1 MHKTE
6 WLEYINLINR
16 EVVPALGCTE
26 PVTVALAAARAAET
40 LGKTPARVIAR
51 VSSNLLKNG
60 MGVAVPGTG
69 MVGLPIAAAVG
80 GLCGKSKLGL
90 EVLRDLTEEAVAQ
103 GKRMIHD
110 GQVAVEIANTEELL
124 YVEVIVSAGD
134 DSARCIIAQEHNA
147 IVGVERNGEAVFSAP
162 WPHDVKGE
170 DAWNLTIESIYDFAM
185 NVPFDSI
192 RFILEAARLN
202 DCVAQEGL
210 AGEYGMKVGRS
221 ISEDIKSGFRSDDM
235 ALFATRLTAAASDAR
250 MDGIMKPV
258 MSNSGSGNQ
267 GITATMPVVAYA
279 RWLKKSDE
287 DLARSLIMSHLTAI
301 HLKHYLGRL
310 SALCGAILAATG
322 AGCGIVML
330 LGGGLEEIEYAIKNM
345 IGSITGMICDGAK
358 SSCALKVVAAVEAA
372 INSAYLAMR
381 KNGVPGREGILD
393 CNLEA
398 AIKNLGDLGSLGMV
412 GTDKVILD
420 IMIAKQ

>member
-26 PVTVALAAARAAET
+26 PVTVALAAARAAEA
-40 LGKTPARVIAR
+40 LGKTPEGMIAK

-80 GLCGKSKLGL
+80 GLCGKSGLGL

-103 GKRMIHD
+103 GKIMIDD
-110 GQVAVEIANTEELL
+110 GRVSVALADTGELL
-124 YVEVIVSAGD
+124 YAEVIVSAGD

-147 IVGVERNGEAVFSAP
+147 IVCVERNGEEVFSAP
-162 WPHDVKGE
+162 WPHDVKME
-170 DAWNLTIESIYDFAM
+170 EAWNLTIESIHDFAT
-185 NVPFDSI
+185 NAPFDTIS
-192 RFILEAARLN
+192 FILEAARLN
-202 DCVAQEGL
+202 DSVAQEGL
-210 AGEYGMKVGRS
+210 AGEYGLKVGRS
-221 ISEDIKSGFRSDDM
+221 IYEDIQSGFRSDDM

-279 RWLKKSDE
+279 RWLKKDDE
-287 DLARSLIMSHLTAI
+287 ALARALIMSHLTAI

-330 LGGGLEEIEYAIKNM
+330 LGGGMEEIGYAIKNM

-358 SSCALKVVAAVEAA
+358 SSCALKVAAAVEAA

-381 KNGVPGREGILD
+381 KNCVPGREGILD
-393 CNLEA
+393 CNLET
-398 AIKNLGDLGSLGMV
+398 AIKNLGDLGSSGMA

-420 IMIAKQ
+420 IMISKQ

>member
-6 WLEYINLINR
+6 WLDYINLINR

-26 PVTVALAAARAAET
+26 PVTVALAAARAVEA
-40 LGKTPARVIAR
+40 LGKTPEKVTAR

-60 MGVAVPGTG
+60 MGVVVPGTG
-69 MVGLPIAAAVG
+69 MAGLPIAAAVG
-80 GLCGKSKLGL
+80 AICGKSELGL
-90 EVLRDLTEEAVAQ
+90 EVLRDLTAEAVEQ
-103 GKRMIHD
+103 GKKMI
-110 GQVAVEIANTEELL
+110 GQGQALVELANTDELL
-124 YVEVIVSAGD
+124 YAEVIASAGD
-134 DSARCIIAQEHNA
+134 DSGRCIIAQEHNA
-147 IVGVERNGEAVFSAP
+147 IVCVERNGREVFSSP
-162 WPHDVKGE
+162 WPHDIE
-170 DAWNLTIESIYDFAM
+170 TEEAWNLTVESIYDFAM
-185 NVPFDSI
+185 NAPFDTIS
-192 RFILEAARLN
+192 FILEAARLN
-202 DCVAQEGL
+202 NSVAQAGL
-210 AGEYGMKVGRS
+210 AGEYGLKVGRS
-221 ISEDIKSGFRSDDM
+221 IYEDIKSGFRSDDM

-287 DLARSLIMSHLTAI
+287 DLARALIMSHLTAI

-322 AGCGIVML
+322 ASCGIVVL

-358 SSCALKVVAAVEAA
+358 SSCALKVAAAVEAA

-398 AIKNLGDLGSLGMV
+398 AIKNLGNLGSFGMV

>member
-1 MHKTE
+1 
-6 WLEYINLINR
+6 
-16 EVVPALGCTE
+16 
-26 PVTVALAAARAAET
+26 
-40 LGKTPARVIAR
+40 
-51 VSSNLLKNG
+51 
-60 MGVAVPGTG
+60 
-69 MVGLPIAAAVG
+69 
-80 GLCGKSKLGL
+80 
-90 EVLRDLTEEAVAQ
+90 
-103 GKRMIHD
+103 
-110 GQVAVEIANTEELL
+110 
-124 YVEVIVSAGD
+124 
-134 DSARCIIAQEHNA
+134 
-147 IVGVERNGEAVFSAP
+147 VERNGQEVFSVP
-162 WPHDVKGE
+162 WPHDLE
-170 DAWNLTIESIYDFAM
+170 TEEAWNLTVESIYDFAM
-185 NVPFDSI
+185 NAPFESI
-192 RFILEAARLN
+192 SFILEAARLN
-202 DCVAQEGL
+202 DSVAQAGL
-210 AGEYGMKVGRS
+210 AGEYGLKVGRS
-221 ISEDIKSGFRSDDM
+221 IYEDIKSGLRSDDM

-279 RWLKKSDE
+279 RWLKKDDE
-287 DLARSLIMSHLTAI
+287 ELVRALIMSHLTTI

-322 AGCGIVML
+322 ASCGIVTL

-358 SSCALKVVAAVEAA
+358 SSCALKVAAAVDVA

-393 CNLEA
+393 CNLET
-398 AIKNLGDLGSLGMV
+398 AINNLGDLGSFGMA